1 MGGKSLRPKCSTN
14 PQRRRCQ
21 SKGGRQGE
29 LLYSFALLVSHC
41 AGGLAGRLAGGL
53 AVAAAALGSSRLE
66 ICLVDSSN
74 VLQKEHLFLK
84 M

>member
-1 MGGKSLRPKCSTN
+1 MGGKSLRPKCFN
-14 PQRRRCQ
+14 RAAARN
-21 SKGGRQGE
+21 KGGRQSE
-29 LLYSFALLVSHC
+29 LLYSFALLVSYC
-41 AGGLAGRLAGGL
+41 AGSLASRLAGGL
-53 AVAAAALGSSRLE
+53 AIAAAALGSSRLE

>member
-1 MGGKSLRPKCSTN
+1 MFTN
-14 PQRRRCQ
+14 PQTRPCK
-21 SKGGRQGE
+21 SKSRRQGE
-29 LLYSFALLVSHC
+29 ELLHSFALLVSYC
-41 AGGLAGRLAGGL
+41 AGSLAGRLAGGL

>member
-1 MGGKSLRPKCSTN
+1 MGGISLPPKKLITKPCAVY
-14 PQRRRCQ
+14 
-21 SKGGRQGE
+21 
-29 LLYSFALLVSHC
+29 LLNSLALLVSYS

-66 ICLVDSSN
+66 ICLVDSCD

-84 M
+84 